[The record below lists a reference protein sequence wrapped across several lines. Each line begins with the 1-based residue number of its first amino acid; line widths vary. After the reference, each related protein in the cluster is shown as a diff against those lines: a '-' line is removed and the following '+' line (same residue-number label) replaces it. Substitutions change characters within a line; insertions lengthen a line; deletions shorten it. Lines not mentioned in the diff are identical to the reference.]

1 MQNWTSWIAWAQS
14 GGDKMATINKNFSK
28 LASGYLFP
36 EIARRT
42 ALWQK
47 QHPEATVL
55 RLGIGNTT
63 EALSPAVCKA
73 LHDKVDLLSHRE
85 TYSGYGDEQGD
96 TYLRE
101 QLVSYY
107 QRYGVDLEPT
117 EFFVSDGAKSD
128 AANIQE
134 IFSKDNVVAIQ
145 DPAYPVYVD
154 SNVVGGRTGNFN
166 SDTLCYEGFVYLASN
181 EENGFVPEPPK
192 QKVDLIY
199 LCSPNN
205 PTGAVATRQQLKAFV
220 DYALENKAVII
231 FDSAYSEYITE
242 EGYPHS
248 IYEIENAKKCAI
260 EINSFSKF
268 SGFTGVRLGWTIV
281 PKDLACEDAPAGV
294 LNKMWNRRQCTF
306 FNGASNI
313 AQAGGYA
320 ALSGDG
326 LRESR
331 ALVAYYMENARLI
344 REGLTRAGLT
354 VYGGINSPY
363 IWARTPNDMPS
374 WDFFD
379 LLLDS
384 CHVVVT
390 PGSGFGP
397 AGEHYIRVSS
407 YGHRENVEKAM
418 QSIEENLHL

>member
-1 MQNWTSWIAWAQS
+1 
-14 GGDKMATINKNFSK
+14 MATINKNFEK

-42 ALWQK
+42 AVWQK
-47 QHPEATVL
+47 ANAGIEIM

-63 EALSPAVCKA
+63 EALPPAVCTAMREKLDA
-73 LHDKVDLLSHRE
+73 LSDRA

-96 TYLRE
+96 TYLRAE
-101 QLVSYY
+101 LVNYY
-107 QRYGVDLEPT
+107 KRYGVTLEPT

-128 AANIQE
+128 AANIQD
-134 IFSKDNVVAIQ
+134 IFGRDNVVAIQ

-154 SNVVGGRTGNFN
+154 SNVVGGRTGLF
-166 SDTLCYEGFVYLASN
+166 DKEKGRYDGFVYLPSN
-181 EENGFVPEPPK
+181 EGNGFIPSPPDK
-192 QKVDLIY
+192 KVDLIY

-205 PTGAVATRQQLKAFV
+205 PTGAVATKDQLKAFV
-220 DYALENKAVII
+220 DYAINNKSVII

-242 EGYPHS
+242 EGYPRS
-248 IYEIENAKKCAI
+248 IYEVEGAEKCAI

-281 PKDLACEDAPAGV
+281 PKALECEDAKAGV
-294 LNKMWNRRQCTF
+294 LNSLWNRRQCTF

-313 AQAGGYA
+313 AQAGGFA

-326 LRESR
+326 YQQSR
-331 ALVAYYMENARLI
+331 ALVDYYMENARI
-344 REGLTRAGLT
+344 ISEGLKGMGLT
-354 VYGGINSPY
+354 VYGGVNSPY
-363 IWARTPNDMPS
+363 IWAKTPNGMSS
-374 WDFFD
+374 WAFFD

-397 AGEHYIRVSS
+397 AGEGFVRVSS
-407 YGHRENVEKAM
+407 YGHRENVVKAIA
-418 QSIEENLHL
+418 SIEENLAI

>member
-1 MQNWTSWIAWAQS
+1 
-14 GGDKMATINKNFSK
+14 MATINTNFQK

-42 ALWQK
+42 SVWQK
-47 QHPEATVL
+47 SNPSAKVL

-63 EALSPAVCKA
+63 EALPPAICEAMKQKI
-73 LHDKVDLLSHRE
+73 DKLSDRSSY
-85 TYSGYGDEQGD
+85 TGYGDEQGD

-101 QLVSYY
+101 ELVTYY
-107 QRYGVDLEPT
+107 QRFGVQLEST

-128 AANIQE
+128 AANLQSLFGE
-134 IFSKDNVVAIQ
+134 KNVVAIQ

-154 SNVVGGRTGNFN
+154 SNVVGGRTGLFN
-166 SDTLCYEGFVYLASN
+166 KETACYDGFVYLASN
-181 EENGFVPEPPK
+181 EENGFIPEVPK

-205 PTGAVATRQQLKAFV
+205 PTGAVATKEQLKAFV
-220 DYALENKAVII
+220 DYAIANKSVII

-248 IYEIENAKKCAI
+248 IFEIEGAKKCAI

-281 PKDLACEDAPAGV
+281 PKELECENAPGGV
-294 LNKMWNRRQCTF
+294 LNAMWNRRQCTF

-320 ALSGDG
+320 ALIGEG
-326 LRESR
+326 YEQSR
-331 ALVAYYMENARLI
+331 ALVEYYLENARII
-344 REGLTRAGLT
+344 REGLAKVGLT
-354 VYGGINSPY
+354 VYGGVNSPY
-363 IWARTPNDMPS
+363 IWAKTPNNMES
-374 WDFFD
+374 WAFFD
-379 LLLDS
+379 ILLDK

-397 AGEHYIRVSS
+397 AGTHFIRVSS
-407 YGHRENVEKAM
+407 YGHRENVVEAM
-418 QSIEENLHL
+418 RMIEENLKI

>member
-1 MQNWTSWIAWAQS
+1 
-14 GGDKMATINKNFSK
+14 MATINKNFKK

-47 QHPEATVL
+47 ENPEASIL
-55 RLGIGNTT
+55 KLGIGNTT
-63 EALSPAVCKA
+63 EALPPSICKA
-73 LHDKVDLLSHRE
+73 LHDKVDKLSRRE

-101 QLVSYY
+101 QLVAYY
-107 QRYGVDLEPT
+107 RQYGVELEST

-134 IFSKDNVVAIQ
+134 IFGKDNLVAIQ

-154 SNVVGGRTGNFN
+154 SNVVGGRTGSFDKENGRY
-166 SDTLCYEGFVYLASN
+166 DGFVYLACN
-181 EENGFVPEPPK
+181 AENGFVPEPPK

-205 PTGAVATRQQLKAFV
+205 PTGSVASLEQLKAFV
-220 DYALENKAVII
+220 DYALEFKAVII

-242 EGYPHS
+242 AGYPHS
-248 IYEIENAKKCAI
+248 IYEIEGAKKCAI

-281 PKDLACEDAPAGV
+281 PKALECEDSLPGV
-294 LNKMWNRRQCTF
+294 LNQMWNRRQCTF

-320 ALSGDG
+320 ALSGEG
-326 LRESR
+326 LVESR
-331 ALVAYYMENARLI
+331 NLVSYYMENARLI

-397 AGEHYIRVSS
+397 SGEHFIRVSS

-418 QSIEENLHL
+418 QSIEENLKI

>member
-1 MQNWTSWIAWAQS
+1 
-14 GGDKMATINKNFSK
+14 MATINNNFEK

-42 ALWQK
+42 AVWQK
-47 QHPEATVL
+47 GNPGIEIM

-63 EALSPAVCKA
+63 EALPRAVCTAMHEKIEA
-73 LHDKVDLLSHRE
+73 LSDRA

-101 QLVSYY
+101 ALVAYY
-107 QRYGVDLEPT
+107 GRYGVELDPT

-128 AANIQE
+128 AANLQD
-134 IFSKDNVVAIQ
+134 IFGRDNVVAIQ

-154 SNVVGGRTGNFN
+154 SNVVGGRTGLFDKEKGRYN
-166 SDTLCYEGFVYLASN
+166 GFVYLESN
-181 EENGFVPEPPK
+181 EENGFIPSPPEG
-192 QKVDLIY
+192 KVDLIY

-205 PTGAVATRQQLKAFV
+205 PTGSVATKEQLKAFV
-220 DYALENKAVII
+220 DYAIRNKSVII

-242 EGYPHS
+242 EGYPRS
-248 IYEIENAKKCAI
+248 IYEVEGAKQCAI

-281 PKDLACEDAPAGV
+281 PKALVCEDAKAGL
-294 LNKMWNRRQCTF
+294 LNALWNRRQCTF

-313 AQAGGYA
+313 AQAGGFA

-326 LRESR
+326 YAQSR
-331 ALVAYYMENARLI
+331 ALVDYYMENARI
-344 REGLTRAGLT
+344 IGEGLKKVGLT
-354 VYGGINSPY
+354 VYGGVNSPY
-363 IWARTPNDMPS
+363 IWAKTPNNMPS
-374 WDFFD
+374 WAFFD
-379 LLLDS
+379 LLLDT

-397 AGEHYIRVSS
+397 AGEGFVRVSS
-407 YGHRENVEKAM
+407 YGHRENVIKAM
-418 QSIEENLHL
+418 ASIEENLAI